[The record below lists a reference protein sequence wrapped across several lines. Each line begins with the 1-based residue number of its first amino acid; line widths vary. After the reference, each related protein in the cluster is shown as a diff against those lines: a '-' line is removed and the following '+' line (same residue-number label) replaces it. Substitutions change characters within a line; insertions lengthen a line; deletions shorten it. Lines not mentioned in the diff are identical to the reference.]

1 VSIHSWQGQATI
13 GWVSG
18 GPGFLKAPTSSAIEI
33 ALSSQ
38 NMVEMISDWRVRI
51 GISRNRP
58 YIRLIGFKTGSK
70 PMNYKRYRYSH
81 MLKGLVGGVVLL
93 MSSGIY
99 ADSGDYLYNSSS
111 PAVDADQVS
120 GGFQYTLASSQ
131 ASGLNGAKPVVWTG
145 EYGKLS
151 SESVAIQESPV
162 NDLLDRK
169 TNNLEAGIGMGVT
182 PLFDTYGV
190 VRTSSNNDQSTYAV
204 LGYLSDEMLMDD
216 AGTVESENDGKL
228 SYGFGVNKSSFNF
241 EYMMSLDEQRKD
253 ISAVG
258 MRFTSEF

>member
-1 VSIHSWQGQATI
+1 MTYKGCR
-13 GWVSG
+13 
-18 GPGFLKAPTSSAIEI
+18 F
-33 ALSSQ
+33 
-38 NMVEMISDWRVRI
+38 
-51 GISRNRP
+51 SR
-58 YIRLIGFKTGSK
+58 
-70 PMNYKRYRYSH
+70 
-81 MLKGLVGGVVLL
+81 MLKCLTGGFVLL
-93 MSSGIY
+93 ASSGVY
-99 ADSGDYLYNSSS
+99 ADSGDYLHNPGS
-111 PAVDADQVS
+111 PAVDPDQVS
-120 GGFQYTLASSQ
+120 GEFQHTLASYHE
-131 ASGLNGAKPVVWTG
+131 SGSNGVKPIAWTG
-145 EYGKLS
+145 EYGELA
-151 SESVAIQESPV
+151 SENMATQESLL
-162 NDLLDRK
+162 NDLPDRK
-169 TNNLEAGIGMGVT
+169 TNNLGAGIGMGVT